1 MRAIV
6 SRQEGEAMSRT
17 ATTTIRVEWGDC
29 DPAGIVYYPNF
40 FHWCDV
46 ATWNFFAA
54 CGLPLIDL
62 QKRYGIVGFPLL
74 EASATF
80 RVPSRPQDS
89 LTIATSLGTL
99 RRKTLELRHAFW
111 RDGIALLEAREIRV
125 WAHHDATRPNGLR
138 SAAIPPEVVARLTAS
153 VAAPAPP

>member
-1 MRAIV
+1 
-6 SRQEGEAMSRT
+6 MSRT

-54 CGLPLIDL
+54 SGLPLIEL

-80 RVPSRPQDS
+80 RVPSRPQDL

-111 RDGIALLEAREIRV
+111 RDGA
-125 WAHHDATRPNGLR
+125 
-138 SAAIPPEVVARLTAS
+138 VAS
-153 VAAPAPP
+153 

>member
-1 MRAIV
+1 MRAIA

-17 ATTTIRVEWGDC
+17 VTTTIRVEWGDC
-29 DPAGIVYYPNF
+29 DPAGIVYYPRF

-54 CGLPLIDL
+54 SGLPLIEL
-62 QKRYGIVGFPLL
+62 QKRYGIIGFPLL

-80 RVPSRPQDS
+80 RVPSRPQDPIA
-89 LTIATSLGTL
+89 IATRLGTL
-99 RRKTLELRHAFW
+99 RRKTLELRHAFS
-111 RDGIALLEAREIRV
+111 RDGVALLEAREVRV

-138 SAAIPPEVVARLTAS
+138 AAAIPPEVVARLTAS
-153 VAAPAPP
+153 SEDAAPP